1 MAYEQRPNNGTLF
14 PNKSKPKPA
23 SPDYSGSILID
34 LSAMKVEGN
43 MVTIRLAGWKKQG
56 GNGTF
61 LSLAASAPRDR
72 VEGSGDTLAQP
83 AQATNLADLEDDVP
97 F

>member
-1 MAYEQRPNNGTLF
+1 MAYEQRPNSGTLF

-23 SPDYSGSILID
+23 SPDYSGTLLID

-43 MVTIRLAGWKKQG
+43 LVTVRLAGWKKQG
-56 GNGTF
+56 NKGTF
-61 LSLAASAPRDR
+61 LSIAASAPMDR
-72 VEGSGDTLAQP
+72 QQEESKPQSMEDI
-83 AQATNLADLEDDVP
+83 DDDVP

>member
-1 MAYEQRPNNGTLF
+1 MAYEQRPNSGTLF

-23 SPDYSGSILID
+23 SPDYSGTLLID

-43 MVTIRLAGWKKQG
+43 LVTVRLAGWKKQG
-56 GNGTF
+56 NKGTF
-61 LSLAASAPRDR
+61 LSIAASAPMDR
-72 VEGSGDTLAQP
+72 QQEGSKPQSVEDI
-83 AQATNLADLEDDVP
+83 DDDVP